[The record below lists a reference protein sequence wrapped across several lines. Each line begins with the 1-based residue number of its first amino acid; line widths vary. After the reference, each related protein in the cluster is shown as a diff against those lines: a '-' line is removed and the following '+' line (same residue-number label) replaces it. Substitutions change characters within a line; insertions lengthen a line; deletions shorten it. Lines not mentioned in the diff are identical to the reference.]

1 MLTKL
6 CTAGILSKSSGNGT
20 PVWGISSAGRAL
32 AWHARGH
39 RFDPGIL
46 HQTKHAA
53 ENILQRAFCL
63 YARAFSCHFTGPGS
77 AVLFRALLLY
87 WISLICSTFLCKKWD
102 RIWPDP
108 NIYYRTFY
116 FYPNIWQ
123 RANLVDESILQK
135 RMRRVKHS
143 THFLEVRTRFELV
156 NEGFAD
162 LCLTTW
168 PPNHG

>member
-53 ENILQRAFCL
+53 ENILQRAFYFVCK
-63 YARAFSCHFTGPGS
+63 G
-77 AVLFRALLLY
+77 LLLPLH
-87 WISLICSTFLCKKWD
+87 WARICGFIPGTLVVLDFLSMFYLFYAKNGIEFDPTPTF
-102 RIWPDP
+102 IIEP
-108 NIYYRTFY
+108 IYYRA
-116 FYPNIWQ
+116 NI
-123 RANLVDESILQK
+123 
-135 RMRRVKHS
+135 
-143 THFLEVRTRFELV
+143 
-156 NEGFAD
+156 
-162 LCLTTW
+162 
-168 PPNHG
+168 